1 MRHSTLLAAAVVA
14 CFATGTLYAE
24 DATAPAQGSPA
35 SAAAPAVETA
45 VAIGTVTAKDDQ
57 RHSFTFKE
65 DGSDDTLEY
74 RAYFRGHDV
83 KAMLEVIK
91 TLQVGDRRK
100 ITYTENEG
108 RRAIKIEAVD
118 AK

>member
-1 MRHSTLLAAAVVA
+1 MRHSILFAAAVVA
-14 CFATGTLYAE
+14 CLATGSLNAE
-24 DATAPAQGSPA
+24 DATAPAQGSTA
-35 SAAAPAVETA
+35 TAAAPTVETA
-45 VAIGTVTAKDDQ
+45 VAIGTVTAKNDQ

-74 RAYFRGHDV
+74 RAYFRSGDV

-91 TLQVGDRRK
+91 NLQVGDRRK

-118 AK
+118 TK